1 MKKILICTPTYNEA
15 KNIEFFC
22 KKVFKLGKKLN
33 LLIIDDN
40 SPDGTSQII
49 EKLKLNNSNIHLIKR
64 KKKLGIGSAFRE
76 GINYAI
82 KNNYFALIT
91 LDADLSHDP
100 GQIPSLIK
108 KLKNYDCIIG
118 SRYIKGG
125 KSEYIGYRNFIS
137 KFANKLCRILLNMPF
152 FEFTSS
158 FRAYNHKCL
167 KILNKSSIKSNGYS
181 CFVEF
186 LFYIYKSGLKCNEI
200 PIKFSNR
207 FKGNSKIPRLQ
218 IIFSALKLIELFFKN
233 IIIRK
238 KKL

>member
-1 MKKILICTPTYNEA
+1 MISIKKSSL
-15 KNIEFFC
+15 
-22 KKVFKLGKKLN
+22 
-33 LLIIDDN
+33 
-40 SPDGTSQII
+40 
-49 EKLKLNNSNIHLIKR
+49 
-64 KKKLGIGSAFRE
+64 
-76 GINYAI
+76 
-82 KNNYFALIT
+82 ALIEGMFSVIREFI
-91 LDADLSHDP
+91 DSKIHK
-100 GQIPSLIK
+100 QLISCSNFNP
-108 KLKNYDCIIG
+108 LKEI
-118 SRYIKGG
+118 
-125 KSEYIGYRNFIS
+125 
-137 KFANKLCRILLNMPF
+137 RIY
-152 FEFTSS
+152 EFTTS